1 MNFLC
6 PSCRTPLPREQPIG
20 LVTCTQCSVQV
31 DLTGVDTAPGQA
43 RLWPEVDLKGETVSG
58 HALLQRL
65 GSGGMGTV
73 YEAESPVGAP
83 VAMKVLS
90 PMLAAEP
97 ALRERFRREA
107 RALTKVKHPRVV
119 QLFEEGEDKGFC
131 WYSMELVKGLDLRHR
146 LEKGVMSAAE
156 VDALAVAVLEA
167 LGAVHEAGVVHRD
180 IKPANILLGPD
191 GPRLC
196 DFGIAQVS
204 GATTLTESAAL
215 LGSLRYM
222 APEQRWGK
230 ADDRSDLYA
239 LGVVLHEALA
249 GGVPG
254 EQPLPASVPSYLVRF
269 IEKLTHQSPALRPS
283 SAGEAMKL
291 LTQWRS
297 GSLKRLAIGG
307 GVAAVVLA
315 GVVAAFAFG
324 GGGAAETPSPVAPT
338 NTAPPPP
345 VVPVV
350 VDAGAPEVP
359 DAGAPPQPL
368 DAGAFDID
376 LDAPLPGGALMVRT
390 VGARSIELDGV
401 KRDVPRGP
409 IDLPAGQHTLQFFCP
424 GSLKLT
430 GGVPSP
436 LITFTMAVGDV
447 LDQSWDCKTKK
458 PMPPPGRVAVGP
470 KGKPTKPPSPK
481 PMVKSDVPAKPT
493 APSELPTK
501 TIAPKP
507 VVKKAPKKKGPP

>member
-6 PSCRTPLPREQPIG
+6 PSCRTPLRREQPIG

-31 DLTGVDTAPGQA
+31 DLTRVDTAPGQA

-156 VDALAVAVLEA
+156 VDALAVAVLDA

-180 IKPANILLGPD
+180 IKPSNILLGPD

-254 EQPLPASVPSYLVRF
+254 EQPLPGSVPAYLVRF
-269 IEKLTHQSPALRPS
+269 IDKLTQQNPALRPS
-283 SAGEAMKL
+283 SAAEATKL

-307 GVAAVVLA
+307 GLAAVVLV
-315 GVVAAFAFG
+315 GIIGAFAFG
-324 GGGAAETPSPVAPT
+324 GGATEAPVPATPT
-338 NTAPPPP
+338 NTAPPPTP
-345 VVPVV
+345 PPPPLI
-350 VDAGAPEVP
+350 VDAGTPVEP
-359 DAGAPPQPL
+359 DAGSPTTM
-368 DAGAFDID
+368 DAGSLDID
-376 LDAPLPGGALMVRT
+376 LDAPVAGGALTVRT
-390 VGARSIELDGV
+390 VGARNIEVDGV
-401 KRDVPRGP
+401 RRDVPKTP
-409 IDLPAGQHTLQFFCP
+409 IDLPAGQHTIQFLCP
-424 GSLKLT
+424 GSGKMPPT
-430 GGVPSP
+430 PSP

-447 LDQSWDCKTKK
+447 LEQSWNCKTRK
-458 PMPPPGRVAVGP
+458 PMPPPGLVAVGP
-470 KGKPTKPPSPK
+470 KGKPSKSPVPK
-481 PMVKSDVPAKPT
+481 PTDPKT
-493 APSELPTK
+493 ELPPTK
-501 TIAPKP
+501 TIPVKAPVTKKP
-507 VVKKAPKKKGPP
+507 VPKKKIP

>member
-6 PSCRTPLPREQPIG
+6 PSCRTPLPREQTVG

-31 DLTGVDTAPGQA
+31 DLTRVDTAPGQA

-107 RALTKVKHPRVV
+107 RALTQVKHPRVV

-156 VDALAVAVLEA
+156 VDALAVALLEA

-180 IKPANILLGPD
+180 IKPSNILLGPE

-254 EQPLPASVPSYLVRF
+254 EQPLPASVPAYLVRF
-269 IEKLTHQSPALRPS
+269 IGKLTQQSPAHRPA
-283 SAGEAMKL
+283 SAAEAMKL

-307 GVAAVVLA
+307 GLAAVVVA
-315 GVVAAFAFG
+315 GVIGAVLLG
-324 GGGAAETPSPVAPT
+324 GGEPEAPAPAVPT
-338 NTAPPPP
+338 NTAAPTPP
-345 VVPVV
+345 VPPLV
-350 VDAGAPEVP
+350 VDAGAPVEP
-359 DAGAPPQPL
+359 DAGAPTQPL
-368 DAGAFDID
+368 DAGSLDID
-376 LDAPLPGGALMVRT
+376 LDAPAAGGALTVRT
-390 VGARSIELDGV
+390 VGARGIELDGV
-401 KRDVPRGP
+401 RRDVPKTP
-409 IDLPAGQHTLQFFCP
+409 IDLPAGQHTIQFFCP
-424 GSLKLT
+424 GSGKMPPA
-430 GGVPSP
+430 PSP

-458 PMPPPGRVAVGP
+458 PMPPPGLVAVGP
-470 KGKPTKPPSPK
+470 KGKPTKSPTPKALGPKTDLPPTKSLSPK
-481 PMVKSDVPAKPT
+481 
-493 APSELPTK
+493 APVTK
-501 TIAPKP
+501 KP
-507 VVKKAPKKKGPP
+507 VPKKKTP

>member
-6 PSCRTPLPREQPIG
+6 PSCRTPLPREQTIG

-146 LEKGVMSAAE
+146 LEKGVLSAAE
-156 VDALAVAVLEA
+156 VDALAVALLEA

-180 IKPANILLGPD
+180 IKPANILLGPE

-254 EQPLPASVPSYLVRF
+254 EQPLPGSVPAYLVRF
-269 IEKLTHQSPALRPS
+269 IDKLTQQSPALRPS
-283 SAGEAMKL
+283 SAAEAMKL

-297 GSLKRLAIGG
+297 GALRRLAIGG
-307 GVAAVVLA
+307 GLAAVVLA
-315 GVVAAFAFG
+315 GVIGAFVFG
-324 GGGAAETPSPVAPT
+324 GSATETPEPVAPT
-338 NTAPPPP
+338 PVNTTPP
-345 VVPVV
+345 VAAPLV
-350 VDAGAPEVP
+350 VDAGAAVEP
-359 DAGAPPQPL
+359 DAGAPTTM
-368 DAGAFDID
+368 DAGSLDID
-376 LDAPLPGGALMVRT
+376 LEAPPAGGSLTVRT
-390 VGARSIELDGV
+390 VGVRSIELDGV
-401 KRDVPRGP
+401 SRAVPKKP
-409 IDLPAGQHTLQFFCP
+409 IDLPAGEHTIQFFCP
-424 GSLKLT
+424 GRGKLI

-436 LITFTMAVGDV
+436 LLTFTMAVGDV
-447 LDQSWDCKTKK
+447 LDQSWDCKTEK
-458 PMPPPGRVAVGP
+458 PMPAPGLAVVGP
-470 KGKPTKPPSPK
+470 KGKPTKSPK
-481 PMVKSDVPAKPT
+481 PL
-493 APSELPTK
+493 APKTEPPPGPKAELPTK
-501 TIAPKP
+501 TTPLKSPTKKP
-507 VVKKAPKKKGPP
+507 VAKKKTP

>member
-6 PSCRTPLPREQPIG
+6 PSCRTPLPREQTIG

-31 DLTGVDTAPGQA
+31 DLTRVDTAPGQA

-156 VDALAVAVLEA
+156 VDALAVALLEA

-180 IKPANILLGPD
+180 IKPSNILLGPE

-254 EQPLPASVPSYLVRF
+254 EQPLPGSVPTYLVRF
-269 IEKLTHQSPALRPS
+269 IDKLTQQNPSLRPT
-283 SAGEAMKL
+283 SAAEAMKL

-307 GVAAVVLA
+307 GIAAVLLV
-315 GVVAAFAFG
+315 GIIGAFAFG
-324 GGGAAETPSPVAPT
+324 GGDAAEVPVPATPT
-338 NTAPPPP
+338 NTAPTPAP
-345 VVPVV
+345 VPPVV
-350 VDAGAPEVP
+350 VDAGTPEVP
-359 DAGAPPQPL
+359 DAGAPATM

-376 LDAPLPGGALMVRT
+376 LEAPVAGGALTVRT
-390 VGARSIELDGV
+390 IGARTIELDGV
-401 KRDVPRGP
+401 KRDVPKTP
-409 IDLPAGQHTLQFFCP
+409 IDLPAGPHTIQFFCP
-424 GSLKLT
+424 GSGKLT
-430 GGVPSP
+430 AAAPSP
-436 LITFTMAVGDV
+436 LLTFTMAVGDV

-458 PMPPPGRVAVGP
+458 PMPAPGLVAIGP
-470 KGKPTKPPSPK
+470 KGKPTKAPSPK
-481 PMVKSDVPAKPT
+481 PAPPT
-493 APSELPTK
+493 KGEPPPTK
-501 TIAPKP
+501 TIPVKVP
-507 VVKKAPKKKGPP
+507 VVKKAPSKKKIP